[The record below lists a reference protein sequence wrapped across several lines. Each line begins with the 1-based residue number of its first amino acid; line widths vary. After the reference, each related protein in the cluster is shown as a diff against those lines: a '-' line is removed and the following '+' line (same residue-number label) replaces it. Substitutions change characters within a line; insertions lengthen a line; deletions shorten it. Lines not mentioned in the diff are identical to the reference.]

1 MYSLFELKNWKFR
14 FQLYD
19 DQLRQLVFVFT
30 SYISDWS
37 NIYRSLNDMVVFQ
50 ETIDKCSV
58 ILNKYNVNLVSILD
72 NCSVEN
78 TLFNGF
84 ISAITIQV

>member
-1 MYSLFELKNWKFR
+1 
-14 FQLYD
+14 
-19 DQLRQLVFVFT
+19 
-30 SYISDWS
+30 
-37 NIYRSLNDMVVFQ
+37 MVVFQ
-50 ETIDKCSV
+50 ETIDKCSI
-58 ILNKYNVNLVSILD
+58 ILNKYNVNLVNILD